1 MNRKFPVTEK
11 NKTIEVEGDFEEVRE
26 FVVLKTKIQSNKSKD
41 LIGFIKGLKNDQH
54 PI

>member
-26 FVVLKTKIQSNKSKD
+26 FVVLKTEILLSTLED
-41 LIGFIKGLKNDQH
+41 LIGLI
-54 PI
+54 